1 MTRRLGSKP
10 GGALIGIT
18 IGDMTTTRVPG
29 EYALVY
35 LVFNTINNLTSQ
47 DAQVAC
53 FKNAAA
59 HLRPSGRFVVEVG
72 VPALRRLPPGQ
83 DTVPFHIESDGAGGG
98 AAGFDRYDVVSQSFT
113 SNHISIADGSGS
125 FLAIPFRYAWPAELD
140 LVACI
145 AGLQLE
151 HRWADWTHAPFTADS
166 DKHVSVWIS
175 QPTTDVSSISV
186 WAWRVQSLKHVTR
199 ESLRSG
205 GMDRWPTASPRFLR
219 RVHRVRRSTSPC
231 SVTASRPETRR
242 TTTRRSASSS
252 LKVSSATTT
261 SIEDKSAFNV
271 FRVNLE
277 SARVRG
283 EPACLDEMGTP
294 SDGSDDVIVSTTLK
308 DTALGYIYSGSWAHC
323 WLEGAPT
330 RARSSTTR
338 STRGSPTGTSSSSSS
353 TSSASAAAVVA
364 ASRSSRLAPRGRSWR
379 TSSAMAP
386 AAWPMSTASR
396 APTGGEPGAIN
407 VTANTNRDTLK
418 WRRFVNP
425 STPVPSGVNPNPGNG
440 GCTGCEPGPATR

>member
-1 MTRRLGSKP
+1 MTVPNGIRPCRDPVETYRSGVVNSDDDAADGWFGESVAARYDAGGGVEYDEAEIERTVDVLAELAGDGPALELAIGTGRVALPLAARGTRVEGIDLSRAMTRRLGSKP

-140 LVACI
+140 LMACI

-151 HRWADWTHAPFTADS
+151 HRWADWTRAPFTADS
-166 DKHVSVWIS
+166 DKHVSVWIK
-175 QPTTDVSSISV
+175 PTD
-186 WAWRVQSLKHVTR
+186 H
-199 ESLRSG
+199 
-205 GMDRWPTASPRFLR
+205 
-219 RVHRVRRSTSPC
+219 
-231 SVTASRPETRR
+231 
-242 TTTRRSASSS
+242 
-252 LKVSSATTT
+252 
-261 SIEDKSAFNV
+261 
-271 FRVNLE
+271 
-277 SARVRG
+277 
-283 EPACLDEMGTP
+283 
-294 SDGSDDVIVSTTLK
+294 
-308 DTALGYIYSGSWAHC
+308 
-323 WLEGAPT
+323 
-330 RARSSTTR
+330 
-338 STRGSPTGTSSSSSS
+338 
-353 TSSASAAAVVA
+353 
-364 ASRSSRLAPRGRSWR
+364 
-379 TSSAMAP
+379 
-386 AAWPMSTASR
+386 
-396 APTGGEPGAIN
+396 
-407 VTANTNRDTLK
+407 
-418 WRRFVNP
+418 
-425 STPVPSGVNPNPGNG
+425 
-440 GCTGCEPGPATR
+440 